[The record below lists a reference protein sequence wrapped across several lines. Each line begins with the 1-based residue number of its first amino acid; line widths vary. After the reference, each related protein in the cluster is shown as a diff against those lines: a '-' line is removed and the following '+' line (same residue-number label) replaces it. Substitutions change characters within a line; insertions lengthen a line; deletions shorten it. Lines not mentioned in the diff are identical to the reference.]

1 MLTMLEQAPALTAL
15 LAAAIVLAVV
25 LAALLLVRRR
35 EARERE
41 EMEERILDE
50 QAEMLDRLREAM
62 FESARGAREGQ
73 EQSMRLLNQTAS
85 AAATAQQLS
94 GLAMDMG
101 TRQDRLR
108 QTLDER
114 LAALA
119 ALNDAKLEGMRRTMD
134 ERLDAIVRL
143 NDRKLEQMRQTVAEK
158 LESTLETRLGE
169 SFRRVDE
176 QLSRVYKG
184 LGEMQSLA
192 QGVGDLK
199 KVLTGVKTRGVWGE
213 VRLRALLEDAL
224 SPGQYVENAQVTP
237 GSAERV
243 EFAIRL
249 PAADGEGAL
258 LPVDSKFPQEDYL
271 RLVDASRAG
280 DTEGVRAARK
290 QLESA
295 VREQAKR
302 IRDKYIKPPATTD
315 YAVLFLPVESL
326 YAEVARID
334 GLLEALQAAYRVL
347 VAGPSTFAALLTSLQ
362 MGFRTVALQKRS
374 GEVLA
379 LLVSVKAEFQKY
391 GEAVQKARTR
401 LEQAS
406 GDLDFID
413 TRARALSRKLRD
425 VGEDA
430 PALPDED
437 AN

>member
-379 LLVSVKAEFQKY
+379 LLVSVKAEVQKY